1 MQRDEG
7 HNLSS
12 GLSEVKSPQLLTN
25 SQTSEALKTCV
36 HEYGL
41 AQGIFNNTSAWKE
54 ETEKMPSRPMASLV
68 GREAK
73 PSRRLGLGGS
83 PPCRLAR

>member
-1 MQRDEG
+1 MSAEKTKRVFVAA
-7 HNLSS
+7 S
-12 GLSEVKSPQLLTN
+12 GCMDICRTR
-25 SQTSEALKTCV
+25 
-36 HEYGL
+36 
-41 AQGIFNNTSAWKE
+41 AWKE

-68 GREAK
+68 GRDAK

>member
-1 MQRDEG
+1 MR
-7 HNLSS
+7 
-12 GLSEVKSPQLLTN
+12 VKLQQVVEFKYTV
-25 SQTSEALKTCV
+25 K
-36 HEYGL
+36 HECL
-41 AQGIFNNTSAWKE
+41 GICSHTSAWNE

-68 GREAK
+68 GRDAK

>member
-1 MQRDEG
+1 M
-7 HNLSS
+7 SF
-12 GLSEVKSPQLLTN
+12 GLVLEVEQNCSRLWSVKRVCMSRN
-25 SQTSEALKTCV
+25 E
-36 HEYGL
+36 
-41 AQGIFNNTSAWKE
+41 GIFDGLTSAWKE

-83 PPCRLAR
+83 QPCRLAR